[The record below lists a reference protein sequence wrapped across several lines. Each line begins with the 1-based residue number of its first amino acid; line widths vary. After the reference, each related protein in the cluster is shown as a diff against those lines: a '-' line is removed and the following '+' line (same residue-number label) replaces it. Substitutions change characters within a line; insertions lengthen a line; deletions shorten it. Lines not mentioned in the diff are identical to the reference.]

1 MTTGPSSSRAY
12 ANRRRIMDIALT
24 ELLQDPDASMDR
36 IARAAGVVRRTV
48 YGHFPNREALVT
60 ALTDS
65 ATADVAAAFDSG
77 TDPELPADLALAR
90 ATVAVWQVADR
101 YRLLIALARR
111 SVTDEGIRA
120 RLEPVRRAAA
130 QLIAR
135 GLREGC
141 FHTDLPPLA
150 LAHLHEHTLFGIT
163 QAVNYGALPAR
174 EAGAAAIAAVL
185 ATVGVGAERAAE
197 LACVVTGAG
206 AGG

>member
-1 MTTGPSSSRAY
+1 MTTGTSSNRAH

-24 ELLQDPDASMDR
+24 ELLRDPDASMDR

-65 ATADVAAAFDSG
+65 ATSDVAEAFDSG
-77 TDPELPADLALAR
+77 PADRAVPADLALAR
-90 ATVAVWQVADR
+90 ATFAVWQVADR
-101 YRLLIALARR
+101 YRLLISLARR

-120 RLEPVRRAAA
+120 RLEPVRRSAAL
-130 QLIAR
+130 LIRR
-135 GLREGC
+135 GLEEGR

-163 QAVNYGALPAR
+163 QAVNHGALTAS
-174 EAGAAAIAAVL
+174 EAGPAAVTAVL
-185 ATVGVGAERAAE
+185 ATVGVPTERATA
-197 LACVVTGAG
+197 LAREVAAG
-206 AGG
+206 R